1 MTRGAAAGA
10 QYGPAMLSRLTGTA
24 GAVGAAAL
32 VALLTSCSGGGD
44 SPADSADSAGSAG
57 SGAPASSPEAGAV
70 RAAFT
75 GYTGALLARD
85 FTGACSALTDQAAQ
99 ALVADINAKNIP
111 ARSCDQAYAALYAV
125 PEAAQKLDES
135 NRTVQITDVTVD
147 GATANLTYTGT
158 VAGRPIP
165 QQTIRAEQGPAGW
178 RIAPSG

>member
-24 GAVGAAAL
+24 GAAGAAAL
-32 VALLTSCSGGGD
+32 VALLTSCSGGAGGD
-44 SPADSADSAGSAG
+44 SPADSAG
-57 SGAPASSPEAGAV
+57 SGAPAASSPEAGAV

-85 FTGACSALTDQAAQ
+85 FTGACAALTDQAAQ

-135 NRTVQITDVTVD
+135 NRTVQVTDVTVD